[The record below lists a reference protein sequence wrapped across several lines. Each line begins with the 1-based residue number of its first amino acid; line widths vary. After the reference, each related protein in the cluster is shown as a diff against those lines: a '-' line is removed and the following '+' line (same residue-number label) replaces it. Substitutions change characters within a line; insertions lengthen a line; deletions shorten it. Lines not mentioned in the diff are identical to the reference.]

1 VMADMSLNFP
11 DYRAAERTFQ
21 LLVQVAGRA
30 GRGEKP
36 GQVVIQSYQP
46 EHYALEAAV
55 KQDYR
60 LFFAQE
66 FDRRKKALYPPF
78 TLMVR
83 FLCDAKTMEDAREA
97 AEEIRKEIISRFE
110 NTALWR
116 RMLYIRADE
125 APIGR
130 IQDRCRAQ
138 VLMKLLNHPDTD
150 QMLEAFQEMV
160 KTERKAHTVL
170 EINPSSLA

>member
-1 VMADMSLNFP
+1 
-11 DYRAAERTFQ
+11 
-21 LLVQVAGRA
+21 
-30 GRGEKP
+30 
-36 GQVVIQSYQP
+36 
-46 EHYALEAAV
+46 ALQAAV

-83 FLCDAKTMEDAREA
+83 FLCDSKTMEDAWETAEA
-97 AEEIRKEIISRFE
+97 IKKEIEVRFSD
-110 NTALWR
+110 TPLWR
-116 RMLYIRADE
+116 RVLYIRADE
-125 APIGR
+125 APINR

-150 QMLEAFQEMV
+150 QMLETFQDMARMD
-160 KTERKAHTVL
+160 RKAHTVL